1 MPGVPDVPDVPVRD
15 TPHTAVVAQEDS
27 GPGAEPA
34 PPPAHDDTGA
44 DVTAE
49 TGDAGARD
57 EEARPPRAAGLGT
70 RLVALGLGLGLLAGI
85 ALLQRFAEPGRPLA
99 TTQRERKDV
108 PPPRVEGTTALAPT
122 PNPTPDPTPEA
133 LEGPVSLADA
143 CKPRTQR
150 DLRRHYS
157 FERSRV
163 GLWFRRLERYND
175 HRLRIDEDSSGHAQ
189 RGAVIDRSRSS
200 RWATLDDKLQAASQ
214 ACDPRLLF

>member
-1 MPGVPDVPDVPVRD
+1 MPGVPVRD

-27 GPGAEPA
+27 GPTAEPA
-34 PPPAHDDTGA
+34 PAHVDTGA
-44 DVTAE
+44 DVTAG
-49 TGDAGARD
+49 TGDAEAGARD

-70 RLVALGLGLGLLAGI
+70 RLLALGLGLGLLAGI

-99 TTQRERKDV
+99 TAQRERNG
-108 PPPRVEGTTALAPT
+108 PRPPRVEGTTGLAPT
-122 PNPTPDPTPEA
+122 PAPTPDPTPEA

-150 DLRRHYS
+150 DLGRHYS